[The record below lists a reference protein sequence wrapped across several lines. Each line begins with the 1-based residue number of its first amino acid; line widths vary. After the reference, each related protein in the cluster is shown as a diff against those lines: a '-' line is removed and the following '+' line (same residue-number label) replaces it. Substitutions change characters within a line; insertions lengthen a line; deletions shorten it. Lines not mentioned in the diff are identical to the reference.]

1 MSYLADLSYGL
12 RQAAGVLNPDIQ
24 KQTFAADERK
34 KEREARL
41 GILSA
46 QMSQSERH
54 FQKNQALEERKL
66 IETIKER
73 AESRKLR
80 EATAMQLHIDK
91 LELANKEF
99 EFKGEQLKQGFE
111 LKILQL
117 TDQRQRDAALA
128 EYRRDELIRRRQ
140 QDAVNEEL
148 RRLGLTLQRDK
159 LESGGLSGE
168 AAGKVAMADQ
178 AVTDIRGVRNILF
191 DKDGKL
197 DRSLVAAMNVPF
209 SAGVPGHA
217 NARSA
222 YSKIQNAVSAK
233 LRIETGAAATE
244 SEVRGI
250 LDRFLPKV
258 SDPESVVKERLDRLE
273 EFMNTTI
280 DQTKGVRPEHLRSR
294 AKKED
299 PLGIR

>member
-46 QMSQSERH
+46 QMSKSERH

-99 EFKGEQLKQGFE
+99 EFKGEQLNSNS
-111 LKILQL
+111 L
-117 TDQRQRDAALA
+117 LA
-128 EYRRDELIRRRQ
+128 DRKST
-140 QDAVNEEL
+140 
-148 RRLGLTLQRDK
+148 RLN
-159 LESGGLSGE
+159 SS
-168 AAGKVAMADQ
+168 
-178 AVTDIRGVRNILF
+178 
-191 DKDGKL
+191 
-197 DRSLVAAMNVPF
+197 
-209 SAGVPGHA
+209 H
-217 NARSA
+217 
-222 YSKIQNAVSAK
+222 
-233 LRIETGAAATE
+233 
-244 SEVRGI
+244 
-250 LDRFLPKV
+250 
-258 SDPESVVKERLDRLE
+258 
-273 EFMNTTI
+273 
-280 DQTKGVRPEHLRSR
+280 
-294 AKKED
+294 
-299 PLGIR
+299 